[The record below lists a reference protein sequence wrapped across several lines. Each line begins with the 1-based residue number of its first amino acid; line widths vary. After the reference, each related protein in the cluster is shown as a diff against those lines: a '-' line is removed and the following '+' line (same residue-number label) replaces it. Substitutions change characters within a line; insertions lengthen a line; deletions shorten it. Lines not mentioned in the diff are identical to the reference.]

1 MKVILI
7 TWYHYSGNS
16 LVDQQME
23 SAVTAPVSGHVKR
36 VAVQEGKW
44 IGNQIKLVQLTST
57 SFQTQ
62 GIPSTKAI

>member
-1 MKVILI
+1 
-7 TWYHYSGNS
+7 
-16 LVDQQME
+16 ME